1 MAEFIALLSK
11 LVPLGLVIIM
21 FGMGLALTINDF
33 KRVFVFPKASLGG
46 LAGQMLLLPA
56 IGFAT
61 VEMFN
66 LSGEI
71 AVGVIVLVT
80 CAGGATSNL
89 FSYLARADTALSV
102 TLTAASSVLIVITLP
117 IIVNLALRT
126 YLNTEAELS
135 LPAWNTVKT
144 LSMMTIVPVIVG
156 MALAAKYPSQVN
168 QLEPWMRKLSLL
180 VLGLI
185 VLPTL
190 VNAPNTIQGHLGS
203 LVPAMFFVNLI
214 SMIAGYA
221 IARVL
226 KLNQAQT
233 RTLTIEVGVQNV
245 VTGFFVATTLLHN
258 AQLAVP
264 AAIYAIPMVLN
275 VVLYILWGRLQNRS
289 ERIN

>member
-11 LVPLGLVIIM
+11 FVPLGLVIIM
-21 FGMGLALTINDF
+21 FGMGLSLTINDF

-46 LAGQMLLLPA
+46 LAGQMLLLPV
-56 IGFAT
+56 IGFTT
-61 VEMFN
+61 VDIFN
-66 LSGEI
+66 LTGEI

-89 FSYLARADTALSV
+89 FSFLARADTALSV

-117 IIVNLALRT
+117 IIVNMALGT

-135 LPAWNTVKT
+135 LPVWNTIKT

-156 MALAAKYPSQVN
+156 MALAAKYPSHVSL
-168 QLEPWMRKLSLL
+168 LEPWIRKLSLL

-185 VLPTL
+185 VFPTL
-190 VNAPNTIQGHLGS
+190 VNAPNTVQGHLGS
-203 LVPAMFFVNLI
+203 LVPAMFFLNLI

-221 IARVL
+221 IARAL
-226 KLNQAQT
+226 KLNQAQS

-275 VVLYILWGRLQNRS
+275 VVLYILWGRFQHNQS
-289 ERIN
+289 STQ

>member
-1 MAEFIALLSK
+1 MTEFIALLSK
-11 LVPLGLVIIM
+11 FVPLGLVIIM

-33 KRVFVFPKASLGG
+33 KRVFVFPKASVAG
-46 LAGQMLLLPA
+46 LVGQMLLLPL
-56 IGFAT
+56 IGFAV
-61 VEMFN
+61 VETFN
-66 LSGEI
+66 LKGEI
-71 AVGVIVLVT
+71 AVGVILLVA

-117 IIVNLALRT
+117 IIVNTALGA

-135 LPAWNTVKT
+135 LPVWNTIKT

-156 MALAAKYPSQVN
+156 MALAAKYPNQVN
-168 QLEPWMRKLSLL
+168 QLEPWVRKLSLL
-180 VLGLI
+180 VLALI

-190 VNAPNTIQGHLGS
+190 VNAPNTVQGHLS
-203 LVPAMFFVNLI
+203 TLVPAMFTLNLV
-214 SMIAGYA
+214 SMITGYA
-221 IARVL
+221 IARAL
-226 KLNQAQT
+226 KLNHPQT

-275 VVLYILWGRLQNRS
+275 VMLYIAWGRFKNR
-289 ERIN
+289 

>member
-11 LVPLGLVIIM
+11 FVPLGLVIIM
-21 FGMGLALTINDF
+21 FGMGLSLTINDF

-46 LAGQMLLLPA
+46 LAGQMLLLPV
-56 IGFAT
+56 IGFTT
-61 VEMFN
+61 VDIFN
-66 LSGEI
+66 LTGEI
-71 AVGVIVLVT
+71 AVGVIILVT

-89 FSYLARADTALSV
+89 FSFLARADTALSV

-117 IIVNLALRT
+117 IIVNMALGT

-135 LPAWNTVKT
+135 LPVWNTIKT

-156 MALAAKYPSQVN
+156 MALAAKYPSHVSL
-168 QLEPWMRKLSLL
+168 LEPWIRKLSLL

-185 VLPTL
+185 VFPTL
-190 VNAPNTIQGHLGS
+190 VNAPNTVQGHLGS
-203 LVPAMFFVNLI
+203 LVPAMFFLNLI

-221 IARVL
+221 IARAL
-226 KLNQAQT
+226 KLNQAQS

-275 VVLYILWGRLQNRS
+275 VVLYILWGRFQHNQS
-289 ERIN
+289 STQ